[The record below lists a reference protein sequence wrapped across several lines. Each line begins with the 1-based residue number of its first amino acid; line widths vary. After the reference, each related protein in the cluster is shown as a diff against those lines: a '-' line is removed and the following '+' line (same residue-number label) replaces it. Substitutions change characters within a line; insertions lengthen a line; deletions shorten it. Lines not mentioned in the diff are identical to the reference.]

1 MAMLVTTR
9 GSHPHGRA
17 PLSAPPSSPAIKGP
31 SISLNKSIWDIKEFV
46 PRSRMVSEQISVS
59 PRISLLL
66 SGSLDLRIFQDLEN
80 EDLRVC
86 PSYPKKLVLT
96 LIMAMWKKTKQARF
110 WVALWAGFR
119 IHLSTKQTN
128 DVMLPCKKNPRI
140 LKCGWMGNPRSIDQ
154 HKWESQLCMRP
165 CLHHCILESNR
176 KSKN

>member
-1 MAMLVTTR
+1 MVMLVTTR
-9 GSHPHGRA
+9 GSHPRGRA

-96 LIMAMWKKTKQARF
+96 LIMAMWKKKRNKLVFEWPCGPDSESIYQPSNPMMSCSHVRKTLGYSN
-110 WVALWAGFR
+110 VA
-119 IHLSTKQTN
+119 
-128 DVMLPCKKNPRI
+128 
-140 LKCGWMGNPRSIDQ
+140 GWEIPDQ
-154 HKWESQLCMRP
+154 
-165 CLHHCILESNR
+165 
-176 KSKN
+176 